1 MFQVLCLL
9 SQAKSCDEIH
19 HAKKVGKHL
28 NPIASTN
35 DDFPYIFWHKD
46 TRKIERD
53 YSTTDLNSIV
63 DQISN
68 EFELERDRVQ
78 NNFSRSKWASYSKQ
92 LFNRINFDLD
102 NDGFRVVSLGGTVMK
117 ITKNNGVYN
126 VNCRKASIYT
136 MLLQKKYRIRMFIE
150 HSTPEDYIIKTFQ
163 PIPGQLI
170 SDIYNKLNS
179 EIEVAINTYKSI

>member
-1 MFQVLCLL
+1 MFQFLCLL
-9 SQAKSCDEIH
+9 SQAKSYDENH
-19 HAKKVGKHL
+19 HAKKVGKYL
-28 NPIASTN
+28 YPIASTN
-35 DDFPYIFWHKD
+35 DDFPFILLKKD
-46 TRKIERD
+46 IQKLERD

-78 NNFSRSKWASYSKQ
+78 NHFTRSKWASYSKQ
-92 LFNRINFDLD
+92 LFSRINFDL
-102 NDGFRVVSLGGTVMK
+102 NNNGFRVVSLGGTVMK

-126 VNCRKASIYT
+126 VNCRKASIST
-136 MLLQKKYRIRMFIE
+136 MLLHKAFRMRMIADGK
-150 HSTPEDYIIKTFQ
+150 TPEDYIVKTFQ
-163 PIPGQLI
+163 ALPGQLI